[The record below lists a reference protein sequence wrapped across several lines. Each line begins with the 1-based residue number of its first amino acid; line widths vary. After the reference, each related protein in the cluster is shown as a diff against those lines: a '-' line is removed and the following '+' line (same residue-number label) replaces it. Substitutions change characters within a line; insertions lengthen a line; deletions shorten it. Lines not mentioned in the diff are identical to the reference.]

1 MIINNKPLQGRKIAV
16 VGAGIVGTCC
26 AAQLTCEGAQVS
38 IIDRAMPG
46 MSGPSRGNAAHI
58 AASEIIPMS
67 SPGIALEA
75 LGMLLKPRAPLKV
88 PLGQWPSLVPWL
100 TRFLLNSRPSVYR
113 AHIEKLAQLN
123 NQVLADVE
131 RLYALTGLSEQLQR
145 DGALYLYESQRSL
158 QKAANGFAIRRDY
171 GFSSELI
178 DAEQL
183 YQLEPE
189 LAKIFTGGYRI
200 PQWMTVSD
208 PKKIVSGMMEYSCA
222 NGAEFICEEILD
234 IDPSK
239 QAGNSAGV
247 QLLYRNGQSR
257 SFDQIVLAA
266 GVWSKPLLKQ
276 LGTPKLL
283 EAERGY
289 NTTYTQPG
297 MKINRAILFGDR
309 GIVATPLDHGIR
321 IGGWAELGGTERPPK
336 PQYFQAIEAMA
347 AEIFPQL
354 QTQHNYRW
362 MGHRP
367 STPSSLPIIEASSI
381 NPNVIYA
388 TGHGHLGLTQGPTTA
403 KLVQQL
409 LLQA

>member
-1 MIINNKPLQGRKIAV
+1 MKSTNKPLGGRKIAV
-16 VGAGIVGTCC
+16 VGAGIVGACC
-26 AAQLTCEGAQVS
+26 AAQLTYEGAQVT

-75 LGMLLKPRAPLKV
+75 LAMLLNPRAPLKV
-88 PLGQWPSLVPWL
+88 PLAQWPSLVPWL
-100 TRFLLNSRPSVYR
+100 TRFLFNSRGAIYR

-123 NQVLADVE
+123 NQVSADVE

-158 QKAANGFAIRRDY
+158 QKAASGFAIRQDY
-171 GFSSELI
+171 GFSSEAI
-178 DAEQL
+178 DTEQL

-189 LAKIFTGGYRI
+189 LAKIFAGGYRI

-208 PKKIVSGMMEYSCA
+208 PKKVVIGMIEYSCA
-222 NGAEFICEEILD
+222 NGAEFICEEIQQ
-234 IDPSK
+234 IDPQQ
-239 QAGNSAGV
+239 QAGNSAEV
-247 QLLYRNGQSR
+247 QLLYKNGQSR
-257 SFDQIVLAA
+257 SFDQAVLAA

-297 MKINRAILFGDR
+297 IQIARAILFGDR

-321 IGGWAELGGTERPPK
+321 IGGWAELGGINRPPNPK
-336 PQYFQAIEAMA
+336 YFQAIEAMA
-347 AEIFPQL
+347 TEIFPQL
-354 QTQHNYRW
+354 QTQQRYRW

-367 STPSSLPIIEASSI
+367 STPNSLPIIETSSV
-381 NPNVIYA
+381 NPNVVYA

-403 KLVQQL
+403 KLVQEL

>member
-1 MIINNKPLQGRKIAV
+1 MIINNKPLQGRNIAM
-16 VGAGIVGTCC
+16 VGAGIVGACC
-26 AAQLTCEGAQVS
+26 AAQLTSEGAKVT

-58 AASEIIPMS
+58 AASEILPMS

-75 LGMLLKPRAPLKV
+75 MAMLLNPRAPLKV

-100 TRFLLNSRPSVYR
+100 TRFLLNSRSSIYR
-113 AHIEKLAQLN
+113 KHIEKLAQLN
-123 NQVLADVE
+123 NQVFADVE

-158 QKAANGFAIRRDY
+158 KKAANGFAIRRDH
-171 GFSSELI
+171 GFSSEAI
-178 DAEQL
+178 EAEQL

-189 LAKIFTGGYRI
+189 LAKIFAGGYRI

-208 PKKIVSGMMEYSCA
+208 PKKVVTGMIEYSCA
-222 NGAEFICEEILD
+222 NGAEFICEEIQK
-234 IDPSK
+234 IDHR
-239 QAGNSAGV
+239 QVAGSCGGV
-247 QLLYRNGQSR
+247 ELLYKNGHSR
-257 SFDQIVLAA
+257 AFDQVVLAA
-266 GVWSKPLLKQ
+266 GIWSKPLLKQ

-297 MKINRAILFGDR
+297 IKIARAILFGDR
-309 GIVATPLDHGIR
+309 GIVASPLDHGIR
-321 IGGWAELGGTERPPK
+321 IGGWAELGGIERPPK

-347 AEIFPQL
+347 TEIFPQL
-354 QTQHNYRW
+354 QSQQKYRW

-367 STPSSLPIIEASSI
+367 STPSSLPIIETSSV
-381 NPNVIYA
+381 NPNVVYA
-388 TGHGHLGLTQGPTTA
+388 TGHGHLGLTQGPSTA
-403 KLVQQL
+403 KLVQEL
-409 LLQA
+409 LLKA